1 MSSKGDK
8 PFYLQEEE
16 GNALVLPAEEDDPSI
31 PKDESKEDKAKRE
44 KAEKKAGVKRVK
56 VGKVEIDP
64 NVDYANYAADGP
76 GLDSRAEL
84 DQMGMINIWVNLKKP
99 LPDLPQDYARPVK
112 EYAVDEKTSTQ
123 CPPLNIVIFI
133 VGSRGDVQPYLSLAL
148 HLIQSHSHRVRIA
161 THPDFKDFVLDNRR
175 RLKGKT
181 GKAGNQLD
189 DHLEF
194 FDVGGDPKEL
204 MAYMVKNPGLMPGM
218 ASLTNGDIA
227 SKRKMTSTMLE
238 GFHKSTFTPDTESG
252 KPFAADAIIS
262 NPPAFGHVHI
272 AEGLGIPLHMTFTM
286 PWSPTTSFN
295 HPLVNIQ
302 QSNAEKGLTNY
313 LSFALAEIMT
323 WQGLGD
329 VINNFRSNSLS
340 LEPLSMRSG
349 PSILDRLKVPWTYC
363 WSDALIEKPK
373 DWKEHID
380 ISGFYFLSG
389 DVDFEPEPELKSFL
403 AAGDAPVYIGF
414 GSVVVED
421 AAEMT
426 KTIFDAV
433 KAAGVRA
440 LVSAGW
446 GGLGGCEVPEN
457 VFILKGNI
465 PHDWLFAEGRVSAV
479 CHHGG
484 AGTTAIGLRN
494 GLPTIVVPFF
504 GDQMFWGN
512 MIHKAG
518 AGPAPIPQKALT
530 PENLAAAIKFATSA
544 HAKSAAQ
551 TMADQIRSESGEQK
565 GVESFHRHL
574 PLLNMRCDVDP
585 SRVAY
590 WWSDNL
596 CMKISGAAAAVLAET
611 GKLDWKSLEPHRPK
625 EYDSRKGISDPLS
638 GGATAILGTVTGYY
652 AGIAQ
657 IFYDPPKGIINTATA
672 IPKGMMNIIDHVS
685 EGMDNI
691 PKLIGSSSRER
702 GKVHDFESGVREG
715 AKGVFYG
722 YWDGITGL
730 VTEPVEG
737 AKKEGF
743 VGALKGMGR
752 SYINATAR
760 PAAGIM
766 GAMSLPLR
774 GAAKSFRSRFG
785 MPQELVLQD
794 PRKALGIQDARSLS
808 SEEKEKILR
817 KFETVASKENVK
829 SRKDQLKERAKR
841 VLEGDEDALNE
852 QDQGSSSQ
860 SPEEKINVK
869 ERVIQETAHD
879 DKGKYTSDVEVK
891 PIDTGSVVQ
900 EKEAKEK
907 SDVEEAERRGYERAL
922 KEMKAREGQ

>member
-1 MSSKGDK
+1 MSSKAEK
-8 PFYLQEEE
+8 PFHLQEEE
-16 GNALVLPAEEDDPSI
+16 EGHTLVLPAEEDDPSI
-31 PKDESKEDKAKRE
+31 PENESSKDKAKRE
-44 KAEKKAGVKRVK
+44 EAEKEAGVKRVK

-64 NVDYANYAADGP
+64 NLDYASYAADGP
-76 GLDSRAEL
+76 GLDSKAEL

-161 THPDFKDFVLDNRR
+161 THPDFKDF
-175 RLKGKT
+175 
-181 GKAGNQLD
+181 LD

-272 AEGLGIPLHMTFTM
+272 AEALGVPLHMTFTM
-286 PWSPTTSFN
+286 PWSPTTNFN
-295 HPLVNIQ
+295 HPLVNVQ

-313 LSFALAEIMT
+313 LSFALAEMLT

-340 LEPLSMRSG
+340 LEPISMRSG

-363 WSDALIEKPK
+363 WSDALINKPK

-389 DVDFEPEPELKSFL
+389 DVDFQPEPELKSFL
-403 AAGDAPVYIGF
+403 DSGEAPIYIGF

-421 AAEMT
+421 ATAMT
-426 KTIFDAV
+426 KTIFEAV
-433 KAAGVRA
+433 QAAGVRA

-446 GGLGGCEVPEN
+446 GGLGGCDVPEN

-518 AGPAPIPQKALT
+518 AGPAPIPQKSLT
-530 PENLAAAIKFATSA
+530 SENLSAAIKFATSA

-565 GVESFHRHL
+565 GVDSFHRHL

-585 SRVAY
+585 SRVAH
-590 WWSDNL
+590 WWSDDL
-596 CMKISGAAAAVLAET
+596 CMKISGPVAAVLAEKR
-611 GKLDWKSLEPHRPK
+611 KLDWKSLEPHRPK

-672 IPKGMMNIIDHVS
+672 IPKGIMNIINHVS

-702 GKVHDFESGVREG
+702 GKVSDFESGVREG

-774 GAAKSFRSRFG
+774 GAAKSFRSRFA

-794 PRKALGIQDARSLS
+794 PRKALGVQSARSLS
-808 SEEKEKILR
+808 AEVKEEILR
-817 KFETVASKENVK
+817 KFEAVASKEKVK
-829 SRKDQLKERAKR
+829 ARKDALKERAKR
-841 VLEGDEDALNE
+841 IIEGDEDALNE
-852 QDQGSSSQ
+852 QEQELGSSGTGSLD
-860 SPEEKINVK
+860 EKIDVK
-869 ERVIQETAHD
+869 AGAAEGDNTNRGKGNETPDVGATQVRTD
-879 DKGKYTSDVEVK
+879 GVAQDGKA
-891 PIDTGSVVQ
+891 
-900 EKEAKEK
+900 EKA

-922 KEMKAREGQ
+922 REMREKEGQP

>member
-1 MSSKGDK
+1 MALKGQGEK

-16 GNALVLPAEEDDPSI
+16 GNTLVLPAEEDDPSV
-31 PKDESKEDKAKRE
+31 PKDESSKDKAKRE
-44 KAEKKAGVKRVK
+44 KAEKEAGVKRVK
-56 VGKVEIDP
+56 VGKVELDP
-64 NVDYANYAADGP
+64 NLDYANYAADGP

-84 DQMGMINIWVNLKKP
+84 DHTGMINIWVNLKKP

-112 EYAVDEKTSTQ
+112 EYAVDAKTSTQ

-161 THPDFKDFVLDNRR
+161 THPDFKDF
-175 RLKGKT
+175 K
-181 GKAGNQLD
+181 LD

-238 GFHKSTFTPDTESG
+238 GFHKSTFTPDLESG
-252 KPFAADAIIS
+252 EPFAADAIIS

-286 PWSPTTSFN
+286 PWSPTTNFN
-295 HPLVNIQ
+295 HPLVNVQ

-313 LSFALAEIMT
+313 LSFALAEMLT

-329 VINNFRSNSLS
+329 VINNFRSDSLA

-363 WSDALIEKPK
+363 WSDALIDKPK

-389 DVDFEPEPELKSFL
+389 DVDFEPEPDLKSFL
-403 AAGDAPVYIGF
+403 AAGDPPIYIGF

-421 AAEMT
+421 ATAMT
-426 KTIFDAV
+426 KTIFEAV
-433 KAAGVRA
+433 EGAGVRA

-446 GGLGGCEVPEN
+446 GGLGGCDVPKN
-457 VFILKGNI
+457 VFILEGNI
-465 PHDWLFAEGRVSAV
+465 PHDWLFADGRVSAV

-551 TMADQIRSESGEQK
+551 TMADQIRSEAGEQK
-565 GVESFHRHL
+565 GVDSFHRHL
-574 PLLNMRCDVDP
+574 PLLNMRCDIDP
-585 SRVAY
+585 SQAAH
-590 WWSDNL
+590 WWSDDL
-596 CMKISGAAAAVLAET
+596 CMKMSGTVAAVLAEK
-611 GKLDWKSLEPHRPK
+611 GKLDWKSLEPHRAK

-672 IPKGMMNIIDHVS
+672 IPKGMMNIINHVS
-685 EGMDNI
+685 QGMDNI

-702 GKVHDFESGVREG
+702 GKVSDFESGVREG

-743 VGALKGMGR
+743 VGAIKGMGR

-774 GAAKSFRSRFG
+774 GAAKSFRSRFS

-794 PRKALGIQDARSLS
+794 PRKALGIQSARTLS
-808 SEEKEKILR
+808 SEAKDQILQR
-817 KFETVASKENVK
+817 FESVASKENVK
-829 SRKDQLKERAKR
+829 SRKDKLKARAKR
-841 VLEGDEDALNE
+841 VIEGDEDALDE
-852 QDQGSSSQ
+852 QDQDSSRQ
-860 SPEEKINVK
+860 SLDEKAGEKAPSSEEKEKDTSAVQVK
-869 ERVIQETAHD
+869 IADAGNANHGRTANETGRSAA
-879 DKGKYTSDVEVK
+879 E
-891 PIDTGSVVQ
+891 
-900 EKEAKEK
+900 
-907 SDVEEAERRGYERAL
+907 VEEAERRGYERAL
-922 KEMKAREGQ
+922 KEMKLREGQ